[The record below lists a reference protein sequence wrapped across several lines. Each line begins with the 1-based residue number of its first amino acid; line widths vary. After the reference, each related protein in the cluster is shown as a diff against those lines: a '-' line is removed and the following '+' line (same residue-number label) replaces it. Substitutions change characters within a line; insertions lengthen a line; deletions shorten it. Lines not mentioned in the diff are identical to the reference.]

1 MELLTSRVGTKA
13 LGLHSRDRPAENED
27 EDEEGAT
34 ALSSHNSTVMDP
46 EHAELVKRA
55 KEVISNTQWED
66 VVQKALRAWQVS
78 PACQ

>member
-1 MELLTSRVGTKA
+1 
-13 LGLHSRDRPAENED
+13 PAESED

-34 ALSSHNSTVMDP
+34 ALSNHSSTATDP
-46 EHAELVKRA
+46 EHAELVTRA
-55 KEVISNTQWED
+55 KEVIANAQWED